1 MKNRLKLNI
10 RMFLKINFEAII
22 IIQKTNLNKNLCI
35 LILKCRTYFDKTKY
49 KYFMIDEGKVLQ

>member
-35 LILKCRTYFDKTKY
+35 LISKCRIYFDKTKY